1 MIVYIMLGVPWRVEI
16 VYIVF
21 VFYVYVKKQ
30 LYDCIWNAVIN
41 RHVLLSA
48 EW

>member
-30 LYDCIWNAVIN
+30 FYNMTVYEM
-41 RHVLLSA
+41 LL
-48 EW
+48 